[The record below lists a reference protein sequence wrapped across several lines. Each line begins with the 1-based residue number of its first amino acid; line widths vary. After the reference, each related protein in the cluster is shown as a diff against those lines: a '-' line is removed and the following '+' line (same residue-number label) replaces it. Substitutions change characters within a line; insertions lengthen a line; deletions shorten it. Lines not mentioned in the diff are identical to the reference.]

1 MFDRL
6 REIVSVPKNLG
17 HAIRVGVELG
27 FAEFTLVWEEK
38 RSPTLFGMIRNAGN
52 ARILMDNPTILSD
65 EGNDGQLV
73 CSGVALVETFTACW
87 DLVALNVGTLQL
99 SVPELPQKVDVCG
112 VRMVLVD
119 GVVSELRVDT
129 VSHGVF
135 HIVE

>member
-1 MFDRL
+1 
-6 REIVSVPKNLG
+6 
-17 HAIRVGVELG
+17 
-27 FAEFTLVWEEK
+27 
-38 RSPTLFGMIRNAGN
+38 
-52 ARILMDNPTILSD
+52 LMDNPTILSD